1 MRGEGDA
8 GRKGGE
14 MGDLYV
20 FIKVRSHPSLKRE
33 GVGIHS
39 TIDVSYVD
47 AILGTNVKVRPG
59 LLQDTAWQG
68 WAVCGGCSGR
78 LQWSVLVAA
87 NAVHT
92 PPHILCQWLPLGTWS
107 RWASAGRVLH
117 RDAA

>member
-1 MRGEGDA
+1 MQLLCVPWESTSNLLHTHGSQHLPAHEQAPHAGIEDSSRLRVRGEGDA

-47 AILGTNVKVRPG
+47 AILGTNVKVRFAG
-59 LLQDTAWQG
+59 MLQLAPT
-68 WAVCGGCSGR
+68 
-78 LQWSVLVAA
+78 
-87 NAVHT
+87 
-92 PPHILCQWLPLGTWS
+92 
-107 RWASAGRVLH
+107 
-117 RDAA
+117 